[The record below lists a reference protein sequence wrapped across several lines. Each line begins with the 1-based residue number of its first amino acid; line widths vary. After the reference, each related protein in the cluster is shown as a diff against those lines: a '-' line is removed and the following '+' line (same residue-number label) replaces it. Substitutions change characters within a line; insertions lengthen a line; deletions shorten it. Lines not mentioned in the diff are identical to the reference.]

1 MREFLGRLNREKL
14 LDFLAEYAE
23 QDAKFANAVNVRFGK
38 PEFEKELSKI
48 ENAIDY
54 ALDGVS
60 DYRTHDSWGY
70 VSFDMGDI
78 TAEIQQRVSQGHI
91 RLAFAETELLYRKLL
106 EVFEHQGE
114 CEISDEAESCLDM
127 MSELAGKAV
136 SWDDREYIFKHCIEL
151 SELDDGKD
159 YGADYEDKLLR
170 IAAKFVTTENR
181 AELEQAL
188 VRFDSGWR
196 AEEFKLIRL
205 ELVRKFEGKAAAD
218 RFIADNLRFAKIR
231 EIAFDKAIS
240 RKDFAEAE
248 RLCVEALSIDTRNFG
263 ISPWL
268 YKLYSV
274 YDAAGNAT
282 DMAEAAKKILLSG
295 DLTYYEKLK
304 LQLQEQGKWD
314 SQYPVLLREYAAKL
328 HYTNYMEILEAEKE
342 HTLLLEQL
350 KKHTDQIY
358 HYGKFLAA
366 NHKKD
371 VYAIFIGKINGEA
384 EAAHKREMYRDVC
397 SHIVMFSKAGY
408 AAEATEL
415 IGALRDKYNRKP
427 AFVDE
432 LKKI

>member
-23 QDAKFANAVNVRFGK
+23 QDAKFANAINVRFGK
-38 PEFEKELSKI
+38 PEFEQELSKI

-70 VSFDMGDI
+70 VSFDTGDI

-106 EVFEHQGE
+106 ELFEYQGE
-114 CEISDEAESCLDM
+114 CEISDEAESCLEM
-127 MSELAGKAV
+127 MSDIAGKAV
-136 SWDDREYIFKHCIEL
+136 SGNDKEYIFKHCIEL

-188 VRFDSGWR
+188 ARFDSGWR

-205 ELVRKFEGKAAAD
+205 ELIRKFEGKNAAD
-218 RFIADNLRFAKIR
+218 RFIADNVRFSKIR

-240 RKDFAEAE
+240 RKDFVEAE
-248 RLCVEALSIDTRNFG
+248 RLCVDALSMDTRHFG

-274 YDAAGNAT
+274 YDTAGNTT
-282 DMAEAAKKILLSG
+282 DMAETAKKILLSG

-304 LQLQEQGKWD
+304 LQLQKQGRWD
-314 SQYPVLLREYAAKL
+314 SQYTILLHECAAKL
-328 HYTNYMEILEAEKE
+328 PYTKYMEILETEKE
-342 HTLLLEQL
+342 HALLLEQL
-350 KKHTDQIY
+350 KKHTNQIY

-366 NHKKD
+366 KHQND
-371 VYAIFIGKINGEA
+371 VCAIFIGQIKGEA

-408 AAEATEL
+408 AAEAAEL
-415 IGALRDKYNRKP
+415 IGEFRDKYKRKP